1 MPNYDDIIHLPH
13 HVSKKRP
20 QMPLSQRAAI
30 FAPFSALTGYENQ
43 IKETDRITTRKIELT
58 EEEKEILNR
67 KLQMIQTC
75 GKKNPNV
82 KITYFVPDEKKS
94 GGAYRT
100 DIGRIKKM
108 DEHLKEIVLTSRQK
122 ISINDML
129 DVMIVESN

>member
-1 MPNYDDIIHLPH
+1 
-13 HVSKKRP
+13 
-20 QMPLSQRAAI
+20 MPLSQRAAI
-30 FAPFSALTGYENQ
+30 FAPFSALTGYEDQ
-43 IKETDRITTRKIELT
+43 IKETDRITTRRIELT

-100 DIGRIKKM
+100 VIGRIKKM
-108 DEHLKEIVLTSRQK
+108 DEHLKEIILTSRQK

>member
-1 MPNYDDIIHLPH
+1 MPNYEDIIHLPYH
-13 HVSKKRP
+13 ISKKRP
-20 QMPLSQRAAI
+20 QMPLSQRASI
-30 FAPFSALTGYENQ
+30 FASFSALTGYEAQ

-75 GKKNPNV
+75 GKKNLSV
-82 KITYFVPDEKKS
+82 KITYFVPDGKKS

-100 DIGRIKKM
+100 VIGRIKKM

>member
-1 MPNYDDIIHLPH
+1 
-13 HVSKKRP
+13 
-20 QMPLSQRAAI
+20 MPLSQRAAI
-30 FAPFSALTGYENQ
+30 FAPFSALTGYEDQ

-75 GKKNPNV
+75 GKKNPSV
-82 KITYFVPDEKKS
+82 KITYFVPDGKKS

-100 DIGRIKKM
+100 VIGRIKKM
-108 DEHLKEIVLTSRQK
+108 DEHLKEIILTSRQK

>member
-1 MPNYDDIIHLPH
+1 MPNYNDIIHLPH
-13 HVSKKRP
+13 HVSKKRS

-30 FAPFSALTGYENQ
+30 FAPFSALTGYEDQ
-43 IKETDRITTRKIELT
+43 IKETARITTRKIELT

-100 DIGRIKKM
+100 VIGRIKKM
-108 DEHLKEIVLTSRQK
+108 DEHLKEIILTSRQK